1 MNTRQAWDTAE
12 DDWTPNEPTQRVI
25 NQAVKGFREYKRRE
39 AVLDDA
45 GKAFTAWKRQEQRDG
60 NASVCYRIA

>member
-1 MNTRQAWDTAE
+1 MNTRQAWNTE
-12 DDWTPNEPTQRVI
+12 DDWTPNEPTLRVI

-60 NASVCYRIA
+60 NAAVCYRMA